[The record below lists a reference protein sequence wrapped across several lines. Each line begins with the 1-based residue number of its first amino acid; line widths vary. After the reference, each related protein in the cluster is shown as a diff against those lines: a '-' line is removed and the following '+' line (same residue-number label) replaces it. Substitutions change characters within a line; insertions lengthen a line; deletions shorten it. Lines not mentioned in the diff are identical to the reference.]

1 MALDENEV
9 WFLNG
14 MEQGLLRY
22 LPDVYREVAYRLVE
36 YLGSEIDLRKEF
48 WRKNGKG

>member
-22 LPDVYREVAYRLVE
+22 LPDAYRGGRLSS
-36 YLGSEIDLRKEF
+36 GRASGFRD
-48 WRKNGKG
+48 

>member
-1 MALDENEV
+1 MAFDENEV

-22 LPDVYREVAYRLVE
+22 LPDAYMEGRLSSGRVS
-36 YLGSEIDLRKEF
+36 GFND
-48 WRKNGKG
+48 